1 MSITNLRCRFSF
13 FQRIAAAFDLG
24 VRASASSGLLL
35 VAERGLLRAVRRGL
49 WRVRGL
55 PSDRA
60 GLTGDVGE
68 PGTPSS
74 ALASGFAALATRAIE
89 IAVPPALRNA
99 AAPRAPGVRGDCAGL
114 PGLLGPSLG
123 VPPEV
128 GGLSSKEGT

>member
-1 MSITNLRCRFSF
+1 M
-13 FQRIAAAFDLG
+13 
-24 VRASASSGLLL
+24 
-35 VAERGLLRAVRRGL
+35 RRGL

-55 PSDRA
+55 PTDRA

-114 PGLLGPSLG
+114 PGLLGPSLAPSLSWIALIFCSTLCSSTSITKPLSEPG
-123 VPPEV
+123 SSFVHMKLGCLPGHDSPPKMT
-128 GGLSSKEGT
+128 LHFLQ